1 MSFTVGDDGSVEE
14 LFEGLACG
22 EVEVLGNFQLSTD
35 DYRNYTDKIS
45 VLTQTRYF
53 PEEQYPLG
61 SDPDHQ
67 TATATSATTSAT
79 SDPSQ
84 AGAVV
89 GPSTSQ
95 AGASTASLPDLD
107 PAVKELNET
116 LISMHHNLV
125 KLLEKAGVKNVCGM
139 FERNSVDTA
148 LQSLGPKDVHCSICK
163 KDFSNKQHLR
173 DHIKGFHFKKTSHYC
188 QKCKKY
194 FTDASSLKVH
204 TKAHD
209 PSQLKFKCSVCSKGF
224 LSKPK
229 LDEHMPSH
237 SEDKLYVCQFCKAKS
252 YKHLKGAREHE
263 ETCSQNP
270 KAKGPFVCRICGK
283 KYKDRRGRKRHMKD
297 VHDDAPA
304 EIWTFC
310 VLQTKCAAMEWRLGG
325 DRFITRRCHS
335 PYSSPFSKCPW
346 MLPSQ
351 SHGDCAGTG
360 DYAAM
365 ALSPHFELFILNC
378 FIVYLPLVVY
388 DVHDCFY
395 FHTVSVF
402 VHLWG
407 NLPFLFQL
415 YGILFLFSSK
425 MAFQASLPVQNFI
438 FVTT

>member
-22 EVEVLGNFQLSTD
+22 EVEVLGNFQLSSD
-35 DYRNYTDKIS
+35 DPRNYTDKIS

-67 TATATSATTSAT
+67 TATATSVTTSAT

-84 AGAVV
+84 ADAVA

-95 AGASTASLPDLD
+95 AGASAASLPDLD

-139 FERNSVDTA
+139 FERNSVDTV
-148 LQSLGPKDVHCSICK
+148 LQSLGPKDIHCSICK

-188 QKCKKY
+188 QQCKKY
-194 FTDASSLKVH
+194 FTDASSLNVH
-204 TKAHD
+204 TRAHD

-224 LSKPK
+224 LSKPN

-270 KAKGPFVCRICGK
+270 KAKGPFLCRICGK
-283 KYKDRRGRKRHMKD
+283 KYKDKRGRKRHMKD

-304 EIWTFC
+304 EF
-310 VLQTKCAAMEWRLGG
+310 
-325 DRFITRRCHS
+325 
-335 PYSSPFSKCPW
+335 
-346 MLPSQ
+346 
-351 SHGDCAGTG
+351 
-360 DYAAM
+360 
-365 ALSPHFELFILNC
+365 
-378 FIVYLPLVVY
+378 
-388 DVHDCFY
+388 
-395 FHTVSVF
+395 
-402 VHLWG
+402 
-407 NLPFLFQL
+407 
-415 YGILFLFSSK
+415 
-425 MAFQASLPVQNFI
+425 
-438 FVTT
+438 